1 MLLSILSIKRASR
14 SMLRQVYSLS
24 VFEVLFDSLGSSWAL
39 LGSLGDA
46 LGLLGIILSVFSCPR
61 CPKVMILGS
70 FLMTFRGS
78 GAHVK
83 TVLSRE
89 SQHDPEGS
97 GGSENRWFLD
107 VFLDAKK
114 RVFERVLL

>member
-1 MLLSILSIKRASR
+1 MARQRAGAEAIYR
-14 SMLRQVYSLS
+14 LS
-24 VFEVLFDSLGSSWAL
+24 VSETLFGSLGSSWAL

-83 TVLSRE
+83 MVLSRE

-97 GGSENRWFLD
+97 GGSENRCFLN
-107 VFLDAKK
+107 VFSDTKK
-114 RVFERVLL
+114 RVSEKVLL